1 MEKAKCAFWPGFVN
15 KCSHWTFLCEF
26 CLERWHSVKTLQRN
40 KKILREKSLEQPD
53 YVREIACWET
63 LTPSTFLVKAKDWSE
78 NELEDES

>member
-1 MEKAKCAFWPGFVN
+1 MPFGLGLSTNAPTEHFFVSFVL
-15 KCSHWTFLCEF
+15 KDGTVSKHYKE
-26 CLERWHSVKTLQRN
+26 
-40 KKILREKSLEQPD
+40 ISLEQPD